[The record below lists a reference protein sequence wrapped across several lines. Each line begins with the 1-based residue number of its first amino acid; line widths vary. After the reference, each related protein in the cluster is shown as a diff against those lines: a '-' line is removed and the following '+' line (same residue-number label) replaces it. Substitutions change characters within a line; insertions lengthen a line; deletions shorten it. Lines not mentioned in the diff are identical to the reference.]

1 MIVADYMTRQVIT
14 VAPDDTILQA
24 AKLMLRHRVSG
35 LPVINPAGH
44 LVGIVSE
51 HDLLRR
57 HMNGDGTEGPHWL
70 QLMIEQAALPG
81 EVHDFH
87 DRKVADVM
95 TPNVVSIAEMASL
108 GDASR
113 LIGDLNVKRLP
124 VVCDGKLVGIIARA
138 DLIRALAQGIEHV
151 TAVTA
156 PDVSVRQQLS
166 ELERQV
172 WRSRA
177 RVAKPF

>member
-1 MIVADYMTRQVIT
+1 MIVADFMTRQVVT
-14 VAPDDTILQA
+14 VAPDDTILRA
-24 AKLMLRHRVSG
+24 AELMLRHRVSG
-35 LPVINPAGH
+35 LPVINSAGH

-51 HDLLRR
+51 HDLLRQHR
-57 HMNGDGTEGPHWL
+57 NGDGTVGLHWL
-70 QLMIEQAALPG
+70 QLMIEQAGLPG
-81 EVHDFH
+81 ETNGLH

-95 TPNVVSIAEMASL
+95 TPNVASIPETSSL

-124 VVCDGKLVGIIARA
+124 VVRDGKLVGIIARA
-138 DLIRALAQGIEHV
+138 DLVRALAGSLESV
-151 TAVTA
+151 GSA